1 MKQDQPAFVWRTPAQ
16 PVHVLQAFDRGEH
29 VWVNAR
35 QFWRRVLGVTCGVK
49 RVTVSFRLRSA
60 ELVRRQTVTLDKIRI
75 GQPPAG
81 VDAR

>member
-1 MKQDQPAFVWRTPAQ
+1 MKQDQPTSVWLQPANVIAVKTAEGQ
-16 PVHVLQAFDRGEH
+16 GEPI
-29 VWVNAR
+29 WVNAR